1 MVKYGKPRL
10 KLQPADQQ
18 KSEEDTHYKDAHRA
32 HFKYAYSAK
41 SKDAYRAMRIVEV
54 SRKEVALRRRFS
66 G

>member
-1 MVKYGKPRL
+1 MVKYGRPHLR
-10 KLQPADQQ
+10 LQPADQQ
-18 KSEEDTHYKDAHRA
+18 ESEEDTHYKDAHRA